1 MKNLM
6 LSIGLLMFGFV
17 ATAQTEASVSDAD
30 LQKFA
35 DAYQSVM
42 QANQQ
47 VQQKMV
53 AAIQEEGMEPERFN
67 EIYEAKMDPEKEVD
81 ASEDEMKMH
90 TAAMGKI
97 EEMQGGVQKMMED
110 KIKEKGLTMEKYE
123 KIGAQLQQSPEL
135 QQKMQAMMMK
145 GQSQN

>member
-6 LSIGLLMFGFV
+6 LSLGLLMFGFA

-53 AAIQEEGMEPERFN
+53 AAIQEEGMEPQRFN
-67 EIYEAKMDPEKEVD
+67 EIYEAKMDPEKEVE
-81 ASEDEMKMH
+81 ASEEEMLMH

-97 EEMQGGVQKMMED
+97 EEMQKGVQKMMED
-110 KIKEKGLTMEKYE
+110 KIKENGLTMEKYE

-145 GQSQN
+145 SQTQN